1 MLQKIEKQFL
11 AACSNNMY
19 IDGPIGGWT
28 GELLELKCIQI
39 ISQVNYVI
47 KVLIEILIN
56 TLKYHGTIRYF
67 SY

>member
-1 MLQKIEKQFL
+1 
-11 AACSNNMY
+11 MY